1 MQRTLILPVAALLI
15 LPMAGCGKVQARA
28 ELKKGNSYY
37 QQEQYTKALDYYKR
51 GLELDPDATFAWRS
65 VGLSALALYR
75 PGDADPKNQQYA
87 ATAIDAFEK
96 FLAENP
102 DDTKIEDYLMATY
115 VNAEK
120 YNEALA
126 FIDRRVAER
135 PDEAGKLGQAK
146 VNILTKADRLDE
158 AFKQVDLLQG
168 EDKAKTLYAIG
179 STAWDK
185 VYHDAGKLDYEG
197 KGKMVDLGLGALK
210 QALAIDPEYVDAMV
224 YTGLLYPREVE
235 ARHRRRPAAGGRD
248 DRVGL
253 DQEGPG
259 NAQEEGGRAAG
270 AGPCPCQHLIG
281 G

>member
-1 MQRTLILPVAALLI
+1 
-15 LPMAGCGKVQARA
+15 MAGCGKVQARA

-37 QQEQYTKALDYYKR
+37 QQEQYTKALDYYKK

-185 VYHDAGKLDYEG
+185 VYHDAGKLDYEA
-197 KGKMVDLGLGALK
+197 KGKMIDLGLDALK
-210 QALAIDPEYVDAMV
+210 QALAMDPQYVDAMV
-224 YTGLLYPREVE
+224 YTGLLYREKSKLDTDGAQRLADE
-235 ARHRRRPAAGGRD
+235 TTASDWTKKALETRKKKAAAQPAPA
-248 DRVGL
+248 
-253 DQEGPG
+253 PAPA
-259 NAQEEGGRAAG
+259 NT
-270 AGPCPCQHLIG
+270 
-281 G
+281 

>member
-1 MQRTLILPVAALLI
+1 MQKTLILPVAALLV
-15 LPMAGCGKVQARA
+15 LPLVGCGKIQARA

-37 QQEQYTKALDYYKR
+37 TQEQYSKALDYYKK

-75 PGDADPKNQQYA
+75 PGDNDPKNQQYA
-87 ATAIDAFEK
+87 TTAIDAFEK

-102 DDTKIEDYLMATY
+102 DDSKIEDYLLATY

-126 FIDRRVAER
+126 FIDRRAKER

-179 STAWDK
+179 VTAWDK
-185 VYHDAGKLDYEG
+185 VYHDPGKLDADG
-197 KGKMVDLGLGALK
+197 KNKLIALGLDALSK
-210 QALAIDPEYVDAMV
+210 SLAVQPDYVDSMV
-224 YTGLLYPREVE
+224 YTGLLYREKSKLDIDGAQRLADETTAVDWTKK
-235 ARHRRRPAAGGRD
+235 ALDTRKKKAAAQPAPA
-248 DRVGL
+248 
-253 DQEGPG
+253 PA
-259 NAQEEGGRAAG
+259 NT
-270 AGPCPCQHLIG
+270 
-281 G
+281 